1 MDVFNREN
9 YVKADLTRGKIMIGS
24 FFIAAFMGIL
34 SGLLPM
40 GMSSIGFL
48 LLIVV
53 LFSGIF
59 LVRRANYDIKKSSDY
74 LIVFFI
80 TLFAFLGFWIIS
92 LNIP

>member
-9 YVKADLTRGKIMIGS
+9 YVRSDLTRGKVMIGS
-24 FFIAAFMGIL
+24 FFIAAFLGIL
-34 SGLLPM
+34 SGFLPS

-48 LLIVV
+48 LLLIV

-59 LVRRANYDIKKSSDY
+59 LVRRASYDIKKSSDY